1 MKTFGN
7 VFLKKKKIGTNKKG
21 KKKKNSKIKT
31 NKQTLQRTKY
41 RQEYQTNEK
50 N

>member
-7 VFLKKKKIGTNKKG
+7 VFLKEKKMGTNKKG

-31 NKQTLQRTKY
+31 NKQFNGQNIDKNTK
-41 RQEYQTNEK
+41 
-50 N
+50 